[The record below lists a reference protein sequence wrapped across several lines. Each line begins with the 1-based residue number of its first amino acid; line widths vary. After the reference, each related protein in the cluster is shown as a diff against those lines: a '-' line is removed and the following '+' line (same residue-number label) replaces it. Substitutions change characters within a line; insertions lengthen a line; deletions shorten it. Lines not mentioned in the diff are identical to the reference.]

1 MWNIQNG
8 EEKKY
13 PAVENCILAFC
24 GVLCYTVN
32 RCRAH
37 KQGIA
42 RKITECSRPSTRKT
56 KLKEKQMRN
65 KKVLLIVQAALI
77 AAIYVVLTYFI
88 SAFNLASGAIQ
99 VRISEALTILPVFTP
114 AAIPGLFIGCLLSNL
129 LTGCMPLDV
138 VFGSLATLIG
148 ACGTYALRKHKWLA
162 PLPPIVANTVIVPF
176 VLAYV
181 YMAEGTIPFFMLT
194 VGIGE
199 VISCYVLGMILYKV
213 LNNYRSVIFK
223 NE

>member
-1 MWNIQNG
+1 
-8 EEKKY
+8 
-13 PAVENCILAFC
+13 
-24 GVLCYTVN
+24 
-32 RCRAH
+32 
-37 KQGIA
+37 
-42 RKITECSRPSTRKT
+42 
-56 KLKEKQMRN
+56 MRN

-99 VRISEALTILPVFTP
+99 VRISEALTILP

>member
-1 MWNIQNG
+1 MKN
-8 EEKKY
+8 
-13 PAVENCILAFC
+13 
-24 GVLCYTVN
+24 
-32 RCRAH
+32 
-37 KQGIA
+37 
-42 RKITECSRPSTRKT
+42 
-56 KLKEKQMRN
+56 EKQKSITYRAGCTYRSYLCCTDLFYQCIQSCFRRN
-65 KKVLLIVQAALI
+65 SGQDFRG
-77 AAIYVVLTYFI
+77 TYH
-88 SAFNLASGAIQ
+88 
-99 VRISEALTILPVFTP
+99 LPVFTP

-162 PLPPIVANTVIVPF
+162 PLPPIVANTIIVPF